1 MLQPLLKYGILK
13 ERMSALITDGLR
25 ASILEQEGY
34 EVQILE
40 FIDMEHT
47 PKNLLIRGVKR
58 GKKEPVKEKEAY
70 AGLCDALH
78 IHTTLEKLLE
88 DR

>member
-1 MLQPLLKYGILK
+1 MLKYGILK

-58 GKKEPVKEKEAY
+58 GKKESAKEKEAY